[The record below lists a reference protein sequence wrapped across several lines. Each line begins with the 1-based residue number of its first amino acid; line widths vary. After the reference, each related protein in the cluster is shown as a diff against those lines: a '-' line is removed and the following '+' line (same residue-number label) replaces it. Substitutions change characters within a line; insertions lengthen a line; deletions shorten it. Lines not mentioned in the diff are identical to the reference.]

1 MADAFVMAWNLMKG
15 SAVPQYARTKDR
27 DFGVIG
33 NASSSGVMDTLPEY
47 PGEEQETRRGSF
59 MNHPRPTNANEKEVF
74 MTHSSLSNRPHMQDK
89 MHERVLQTIGRNPT
103 ATRDQIEEEME
114 PQIDTMKDEIKQHR
128 EDNRRGMLT
137 AEKMP
142 APSPWGR

>member
-1 MADAFVMAWNLMKG
+1 MKG

-27 DFGVIG
+27 DFGG
-33 NASSSGVMDTLPEY
+33 FLLQG
-47 PGEEQETRRGSF
+47 EQETRRGSF

-74 MTHSSLSNRPHMQDK
+74 MTHSSLSNRPHMEDK
-89 MHERVLQTIGRNPT
+89 MHERVLQTMGRNPT

-142 APSPWGR
+142 APSPWGRWDE